1 MTFSMNGIVWHT
13 EFVSP
18 HSGLLMDRT
27 GVMTVA
33 TTDPETYCI
42 YLSDELYG
50 AFLTKVLVHEL
61 GHCVMISYGLLRD
74 IHTMVYPEYW
84 ISMEE
89 WVCNFI
95 ANYGMEIFQQASSIL
110 GYKAIDILPYE
121 LGKLIE

>member
-1 MTFSMNGIVWHT
+1 MNGIVWHT

-18 HSGLLMDRT
+18 HSDLLMDRT

-33 TTDPETYCI
+33 TTDQETYCI

-84 ISMEE
+84 ILMEE

-121 LGKLIE
+121 LEKLIE